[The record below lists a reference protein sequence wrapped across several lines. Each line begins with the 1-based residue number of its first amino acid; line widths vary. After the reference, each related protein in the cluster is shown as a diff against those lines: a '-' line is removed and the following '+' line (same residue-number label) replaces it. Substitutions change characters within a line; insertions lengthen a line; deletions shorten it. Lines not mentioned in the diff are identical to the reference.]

1 MFDVGATAK
10 SWVREGNQWQGPNVA
25 PEQAASGFPFATNDR
40 LLIDERSG
48 GVYFWATFIPKK
60 LGGGSFYLMGL
71 RDSAGGLFDGASS
84 YRLRV
89 PPDTPAAD
97 FWSVIAYSMETKGFI
112 EDAETVGLSSLDA
125 EKLQAHDDGSI
136 DVYFGPE
143 PPAGLR
149 SNWIPTGQAFFL
161 IFRFYGP
168 EKPLFEKTWQLPD
181 VERVN

>member
-1 MFDVGATAK
+1 M
-10 SWVREGNQWQGPNVA
+10 
-25 PEQAASGFPFATNDR
+25 
-40 LLIDERSG
+40 
-48 GVYFWATFIPKK
+48 
-60 LGGGSFYLMGL
+60 
-71 RDSAGGLFDGASS
+71 FDGASS
-84 YRLRV
+84 YRLSV
-89 PPDTPAAD
+89 PPDTPAGD

-143 PPAGLR
+143 PPAGPR